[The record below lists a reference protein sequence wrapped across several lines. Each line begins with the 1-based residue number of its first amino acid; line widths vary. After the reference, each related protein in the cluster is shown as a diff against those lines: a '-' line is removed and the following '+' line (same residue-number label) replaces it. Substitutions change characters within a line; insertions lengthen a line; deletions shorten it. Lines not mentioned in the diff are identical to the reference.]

1 MAENKILQLEVFEDE
16 DHEFE
21 NEYEEQEFEES
32 KKSIGIK

>member
-21 NEYEEQEFEES
+21 NEYEEQDL
-32 KKSIGIK
+32 KSQNQWGW